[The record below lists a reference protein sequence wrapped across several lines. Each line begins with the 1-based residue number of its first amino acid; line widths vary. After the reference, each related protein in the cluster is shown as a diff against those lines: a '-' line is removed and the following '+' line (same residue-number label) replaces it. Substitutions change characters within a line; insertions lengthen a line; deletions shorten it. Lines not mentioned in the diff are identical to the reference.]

1 MCMNSLTPKDQ
12 AILTFLREYIRSNDE
27 SPTLE
32 EIKTQFGYKSLT
44 SVQRSI
50 VSLEE
55 AGYIRRTP
63 QKRGIQLVETT
74 ETTVNI
80 PIVGAAAC
88 GRPILAVENI
98 QGYIATDTSLLRGG
112 KDNYFYL
119 TAQGDSMNMAGID
132 DGDLVLIK
140 NQPTAENGEK
150 VVALIDDSAT
160 IKILQRGDDYVALV
174 PKSKNE
180 IHKPIVLRENFSIQG
195 KVIKVIKT

>member
-1 MCMNSLTPKDQ
+1 MNSLTPKDQ

-50 VSLEE
+50 VSLED

-88 GRPILAVENI
+88 GRPILAIENV

-112 KDNYFYL
+112 KDSYFYL
-119 TAQGDSMNMAGID
+119 KAQGDSMNMAGID

-140 NQPTAENGEK
+140 NQPYADNGEK

-174 PKSKNE
+174 PKSNNAS
-180 IHKPIVLRENFSIQG
+180 HKPIVLREDFSIQG
-195 KVIKVIKT
+195 KVIKVIKM

>member
-1 MCMNSLTPKDQ
+1 MNSLTPKDQ
-12 AILTFLREYIRSNDE
+12 AILTFLREYIRTTAK

-32 EIKTQFGYKSLT
+32 EIKTQFRYKSLT

-50 VSLEE
+50 ISLEK

-74 ETTVNI
+74 ETTFNV

-98 QGYIATDTSLLRGG
+98 QGYISTDITLLRGD
-112 KDNYFYL
+112 KNKYFYL
-119 TAQGDSMNMAGID
+119 KAQGDSMDKAGID
-132 DGDLVLIK
+132 DNDLVLIK

-174 PKSKNE
+174 PKSNNE
-180 IHKPIVLRENFSIQG
+180 AHKPIVLRENFSIQG